1 MERKR
6 TRLAKKLE
14 TARKHERAKYS
25 EPKTKAIREDIGAR
39 KSLRKHGITGKSGRH
54 ARGT

>member
-1 MERKR
+1 VERKR